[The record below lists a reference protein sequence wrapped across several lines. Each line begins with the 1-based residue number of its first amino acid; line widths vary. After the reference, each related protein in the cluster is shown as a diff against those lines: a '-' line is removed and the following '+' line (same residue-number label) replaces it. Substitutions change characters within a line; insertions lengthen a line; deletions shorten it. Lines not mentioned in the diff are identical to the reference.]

1 MSTTTAGPRRS
12 SSFRFR
18 GGRGLRSEGAYRG
31 FLRVVGILFLVLLLA
46 LVAIIADQAWPAWFH
61 FGWAFLVTR
70 TWDPVHVVYGALPFI
85 VGTVETSVIALVLAL
100 PVGLGT
106 AIFLAEFAPRWART
120 PITLLVELLAAVPS
134 VVFGLWGLLA
144 VAPWVSSGL
153 EPVLQRLTRGFP
165 LFSGPPLG
173 IGILLA
179 SLVLAAMIIPTISAI
194 SRDVL
199 VAVPGEQR
207 EAAMALGSTRW
218 QMIRRAVL
226 PVATNGILGAV
237 TLALGRALGETMA
250 VTMVIGNRVGI
261 PVSLLS
267 SSNTIASA
275 IANQFTEAT
284 EPFHKSS
291 LLLLAAVLMVIS
303 LIVNIVARLL
313 VWSAGSHQV
322 RAVV

>member
-1 MSTTTAGPRRS
+1 MSSIPAGPRRK
-12 SSFRFR
+12 SSFRFS
-18 GGRGLRSEGAYRG
+18 GGRGLRSEGTYRW
-31 FLRVVGILFLVLLLA
+31 FLRSVGALFLVLLLA
-46 LVAIIADQAWPAWFH
+46 LVVVIAVQGWPAWSH
-61 FGWAFLVTR
+61 FGWAFLVRR
-70 TWDPVHVVYGALPFI
+70 TWDPVHAVYGALPLI

-120 PITLLVELLAAVPS
+120 PITILVELLAAVPS

-153 EPVLQRLTRGFP
+153 EPVLQRVTHGFP

-173 IGILLA
+173 VGLLLA

-199 VAVPGEQR
+199 VAVATEQR
-207 EAAMALGSTRW
+207 EAAMALGSTHW
-218 QMIRRAVL
+218 QMVRRAVL

-250 VTMVIGNRVGI
+250 VTMVIGNRVA
-261 PVSLLS
+261 VALSLFAP
-267 SSNTIASA
+267 SNTIASA

-291 LLLLAAVLMVIS
+291 LLLLAAILMVIS

-313 VWSAGSHQV
+313 VWSVGQQQV

>member
-1 MSTTTAGPRRS
+1 MSTTADRPTRR
-12 SSFRFR
+12 SSFRFA
-18 GGRGLRSEGAYRG
+18 GGRGLRSEGTYRG
-31 FLRVVGILFLVLLLA
+31 FLRSVGALFLLLLLA
-46 LVAIIADQAWPAWFH
+46 LIIVVAIEASPAWSH
-61 FGWAFLVTR
+61 FGWAFLVTT
-70 TWDPVHVVYGALPFI
+70 TWDPVHAIYGALPLI
-85 VGTVETSVIALVLAL
+85 IGTLETSIIALLLAL

-106 AIFLAEFAPRWART
+106 AIFLAEVAPRWARM
-120 PITLLVELLAAVPS
+120 PITVLVELLAAVPS

-144 VAPWVSSGL
+144 VAPWMSSGL
-153 EPVLQRLTRGFP
+153 EPVLQRVTHGFR

-173 IGILLA
+173 VGLLLA

-199 VAVPGEQR
+199 VSVPSAQR
-207 EAAMALGSTRW
+207 EAAMALGSTHW
-218 QMIRRAVL
+218 QMVRRAVL

-261 PVSLLS
+261 PLSLFGA
-267 SSNTIASA
+267 SNTIASA

-291 LLLLAAVLMVIS
+291 LLLLAAILMVIS
-303 LIVNIVARLL
+303 LIVNIIARLL
-313 VWSAGSHQV
+313 VWSAGQQQV

>member
-1 MSTTTAGPRRS
+1 MSSATADRGGRS
-12 SSFRFR
+12 TFNFR
-18 GGRGLRSEGAYRG
+18 GGRGLRSEGTYRG
-31 FLRVVGILFLVLLLA
+31 LLRIAGAFFLVLLAGL
-46 LVAIIADQAWPAWFH
+46 LVAIGVDAWPAWSH
-61 FGWAFLVTR
+61 FGWAFLVTS
-70 TWDPVHVVYGALPFI
+70 TWDPVHAIYGALPLI
-85 VGTVETSVIALVLAL
+85 VGTVETSVIALLLAF

-106 AIFLAEFAPRWART
+106 AIFLAEFAPRWSRM
-120 PITLLVELLAAVPS
+120 PVTLLVELLAAVPS

-144 VAPWVSSGL
+144 VAPWVGSGL
-153 EPVLQRLTRGFP
+153 EPVLQRLTHGFA

-173 IGILLA
+173 VGLLLA
-179 SLVLAAMIIPTISAI
+179 SLVLAAMIIPTITAI
-194 SRDVL
+194 SRDVI
-199 VAVPGEQR
+199 VAVSGEQR
-207 EAAMALGSTRW
+207 EGAMALGATHW

-250 VTMVIGNRVGI
+250 VTMVIGNRVGT
-261 PVSLLS
+261 SLSLFGA
-267 SSNTIASA
+267 SNTIASA

-291 LLLLAAVLMVIS
+291 LLLLAAILMVIS

-313 VWSAGSHQV
+313 VWSAGQHQV

>member
-1 MSTTTAGPRRS
+1 MSSATADQGRRS
-12 SSFRFR
+12 SFSFR
-18 GGRGLRSEGAYRG
+18 GGRGLRSEGIYRW
-31 FLRVVGILFLVLLLA
+31 FLRVVGVLFLVLLLVL
-46 LVAIIADQAWPAWFH
+46 LVVVGVDAWPAWSH
-61 FGWAFLVTR
+61 FGWAFLVTT
-70 TWDPVHVVYGALPFI
+70 TWDPVHVIYGALPLI
-85 VGTVETSVIALVLAL
+85 IGTVETSVIALVLAF

-144 VAPWVSSGL
+144 VAPWMSSGL
-153 EPVLQRLTRGFP
+153 EPVLQRLTHGFP

-173 IGILLA
+173 IGLLLA

-199 VAVPGEQR
+199 AAVPSEQR
-207 EAAMALGSTRW
+207 EAAMALGGTHW

-226 PVATNGILGAV
+226 PVATNGVLGAV

-250 VTMVIGNRVGI
+250 VTMVIGNKVGI
-261 PVSLLS
+261 PTSLLGA
-267 SSNTIASA
+267 SNTIASA

-291 LLLLAAVLMVIS
+291 LLLLAAILMVIS
-303 LIVNIVARLL
+303 LIVNVVARLL
-313 VWSAGSHQV
+313 VWSVGQQQV